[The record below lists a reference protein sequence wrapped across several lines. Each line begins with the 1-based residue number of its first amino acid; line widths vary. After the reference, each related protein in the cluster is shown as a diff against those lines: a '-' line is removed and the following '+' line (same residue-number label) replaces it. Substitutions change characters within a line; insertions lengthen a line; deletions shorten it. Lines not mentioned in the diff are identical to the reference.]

1 MVADVCSPSIEKSP
15 STHAHS
21 PPNPTIVALQRI
33 FRGDLFVGML
43 FGVWSSSFVV
53 LCWLLV
59 AGWLWLLPVQ
69 GAPSVS
75 CVRLMCVCV
84 VVVVVC
90 GCERARRRRA
100 PTPPQTDRGRTR
112 C

>member
-1 MVADVCSPSIEKSP
+1 MAADVCSPSIEKSP

-69 GAPSVS
+69 GAPSFVVD
-75 CVRLMCVCV
+75 CQLVRLLACC
-84 VVVVVC
+84 
-90 GCERARRRRA
+90 
-100 PTPPQTDRGRTR
+100 
-112 C
+112 